1 MKLLKFYAEW
11 CGPCKVQSKIIKDAG
26 DKIKVKVEDVDIDS
40 NVSMSVDFNVRS
52 VPTMILVDDKTE
64 VEIKRHVGVLK
75 EAELLEWLN
84 K

>member
-26 DKIKVKVEDVDIDS
+26 DKIKIKVEDVDIDS

-75 EAELLEWLN
+75 EVELLEWLN

>member
-26 DKIKVKVEDVDIDS
+26 DKIKIKVEDVDIDS

-64 VEIKRHVGVLK
+64 VEIKRHVGILK